1 MKAKIALATVSGKAY
16 YKLVRELKRRSVSF
30 LSLTPRDPIP
40 LTIKAVIT
48 TETERHLVKH
58 PNVLVFNE
66 ETDATPVVDEAIKTV
81 QGKKNFE
88 KIVVGVDPGET
99 FGLAILGDGNVLE
112 TFTCSS
118 SEETVST
125 VLRMLEKPQ
134 SITSIVRI
142 GKGAPLYTKQLLDL
156 LDEALPEEVEIEVVS
171 EEGTSRFG
179 RETVHRRDVKDVMSA
194 IRIAER
200 KGNIFHRKKK

>member
-1 MKAKIALATVSGKAY
+1 MKTKIALATVSGKAY
-16 YKLVRELKRRSVSF
+16 YKLVRELKRRNVSF
-30 LSLTPRDPIP
+30 LSLTPRDSIP
-40 LTIKAVIT
+40 LTTKVVIT
-48 TETERHLVKH
+48 TEKERHLIEH
-58 PNVLVFNE
+58 PNVLIFNE
-66 ETDATPVVDEAIKTV
+66 ETDATPVVDEAIETV
-81 QGKKNFE
+81 REKKNFE
-88 KIVVGVDPGET
+88 KIVAGVDPGET

-118 SEETVST
+118 LEETVST
-125 VLRMLEKPQ
+125 LLRMLEKSQ
-134 SITSIVRI
+134 AITSMVRI

-156 LDEALPEEVEIEVVS
+156 LDEALPGKIGIEVVS

-200 KGNIFHRKKK
+200 KGNVFHRKKK

>member
-1 MKAKIALATVSGKAY
+1 MKTKIALATVSGKAY
-16 YKLVRELKRRSVSF
+16 YKLVRELKRRNVSF
-30 LSLTPRDPIP
+30 LSLTLRESIP
-40 LTIKAVIT
+40 LTTKVVIT
-48 TETERHLVKH
+48 TEKERHLIEH

-81 QGKKNFE
+81 REKKNFE

-99 FGLAILGDGNVLE
+99 FGLAILGNGNVLE
-112 TFTCSS
+112 TFTCSRL
-118 SEETVST
+118 EETVST
-125 VLRMLEKPQ
+125 VLRMLEKSQ
-134 SITSIVRI
+134 AITSMVRI

-156 LDEALPEEVEIEVVS
+156 LDEALPEKIGIEVVS

-200 KGNIFHRKKK
+200 KGNVFHRKKK